1 MIVVEIWECKLGLD
15 AIVDLV
21 QLTQLSFNFSPLS
34 TRVPKTLAP
43 VNMRKAVIFNIL
55 NIFKCIEGELVA
67 HDITRKKWNYLDIMT
82 YFVKQNLQRAWLDK
96 APRPS
101 ISNVIWILSSDTLFV
116 SSTNSIQIVR
126 RQCCLSQWFGGK
138 FGCLQC
144 CSSFRGSSLIWG
156 ASAWSAAKMASQLPN
171 LHSIPKNDPWN
182 SILIYQTRIFCKKNG
197 PKSSILPEI
206 EVQTFYY
213 PLYAVVTACCV
224 PWQIPVRNMK
234 EHSRE
239 IC

>member
-1 MIVVEIWECKLGLD
+1 MCGKSRNKSYQLIVERNTASLV
-15 AIVDLV
+15 LV
-21 QLTQLSFNFSPLS
+21 QAILTKSDRKVASSADVMHTSAQM
-34 TRVPKTLAP
+34 TLKIHHHQIGDGHA
-43 VNMRKAVIFNIL
+43 L
-55 NIFKCIEGELVA
+55 
-67 HDITRKKWNYLDIMT
+67 T
-82 YFVKQNLQRAWLDK
+82 
-96 APRPS
+96 
-101 ISNVIWILSSDTLFV
+101 V
-116 SSTNSIQIVR
+116 SV
-126 RQCCLSQWFGGK
+126 GGK

-144 CSSFRGSSLIWG
+144 CSSFRGSSSIWG
-156 ASAWSAAKMASQLPN
+156 ASAWSAAKMASQPPN

-197 PKSSILPEI
+197 LESSILPEI

-213 PLYAVVTACCV
+213 PLYAVTTACCV